1 MPYPIVSTETY
12 IEINIGGRKARI
24 NYADLGAGGR
34 AKLALVLKERL
45 QAAIDGPR
53 GLRADFPDDE
63 PNKTVNPNRPNEF
76 WSDSDGVVQNNP
88 NRNDRVTCR
97 DTVVTDVV
105 WDGERYVVTQV
116 RVP

>member
-1 MPYPIVSTETY
+1 MPYPVTATDTY

-24 NYADLGAGGR
+24 NYADLGTGGR

-53 GLRADFPDDE
+53 GLRSDLPDDE
-63 PNKTVNPNRPNEF
+63 PNKTVNPNKPNEF
-76 WSDSDGVVQNNP
+76 WSDINGIVQKNP
-88 NRNDRVTCR
+88 RLNDCITCR
-97 DTVVTDVV
+97 DTVVADVV
-105 WDGERYVVTQV
+105 WDGERYSVTQV